1 MENKAMLIKPCT
13 NFGDSA
19 VYLLKLNLPSKTL
32 EILVFYNNRRGDF
45 EGLNSVPPQ
54 KDIC

>member
-1 MENKAMLIKPCT
+1 MLIKPCT

-45 EGLNSVPPQ
+45 EGLNSVPPP